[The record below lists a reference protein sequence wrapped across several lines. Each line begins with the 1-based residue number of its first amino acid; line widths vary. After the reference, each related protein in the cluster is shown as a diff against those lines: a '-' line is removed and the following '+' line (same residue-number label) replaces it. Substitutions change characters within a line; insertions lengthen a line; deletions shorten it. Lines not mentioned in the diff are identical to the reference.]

1 MLLYHR
7 LDSVSSEVQ
16 TMPTYK
22 TTSKLTG
29 AVSWYCSFYYTDYYG
44 NRKRKKKE
52 GFALKRDADEWE
64 RNFLDKL
71 ASTPDIPFEVMA
83 DNFIEDRKHHVRDST
98 TAQYKRKIAYL
109 KDFFKDTPTNEI
121 TPLQVRKFQNYVSG
135 KYSYKYASSF
145 CVILNSI
152 MDYAMKFHG
161 LQKNPCKLAGTL
173 RKQTDVD
180 PKTKIHFLTHE
191 QFNRLI
197 QHIKR
202 PDKKALFLLL
212 FYSGLRIGEALVLRP
227 QDFNFISNTLTV
239 SRTLSRSETSN
250 VINPP
255 KSKAGNRIIA
265 LPSHLMDMLK
275 SLIATNRID
284 KGQLLFELINRE
296 TARRTLVNALKSA
309 GLPKIRIHDLRHSH
323 ASLLIELGFSP
334 VAIKERLGHENI
346 QITLDT
352 YSHLYPSKQSE
363 IADKLNSIMKNS
375 TE

>member
-1 MLLYHR
+1 
-7 LDSVSSEVQ
+7 
-16 TMPTYK
+16 MPTYK

-52 GFALKRDADEWE
+52 GFTLKRDADEWE

-202 PDKKALFLLL
+202 PDKKTLFLLL

-255 KSKAGNRIIA
+255 KSKAGNRIIT

-363 IADKLNSIMKNS
+363 IADKLNSIMENS

>member
-1 MLLYHR
+1 M
-7 LDSVSSEVQ
+7 
-16 TMPTYK
+16 
-22 TTSKLTG
+22 
-29 AVSWYCSFYYTDYYG
+29 
-44 NRKRKKKE
+44 
-52 GFALKRDADEWE
+52 
-64 RNFLDKL
+64 
-71 ASTPDIPFEVMA
+71 
-83 DNFIEDRKHHVRDST
+83 
-98 TAQYKRKIAYL
+98 
-109 KDFFKDTPTNEI
+109 
-121 TPLQVRKFQNYVSG
+121 
-135 KYSYKYASSF
+135 
-145 CVILNSI
+145 
-152 MDYAMKFHG
+152 
-161 LQKNPCKLAGTL
+161 
-173 RKQTDVD
+173 RKQTGVD

-202 PDKKALFLLL
+202 PDKKTLFLLL

-255 KSKAGNRIIA
+255 KSKAGNRIIT

-363 IADKLNSIMKNS
+363 IADKLNSIMENS

>member
-1 MLLYHR
+1 MADEVLSQSEIDQLLAAFASG
-7 LDSVSSEVQ
+7 DASVEE
-16 TMPTYK
+16 MKAEPE
-22 TTSKLTG
+22 
-29 AVSWYCSFYYTDYYG
+29 
-44 NRKRKKKE
+44 KKKVKNYD
-52 GFALKRDADEWE
+52 FKRP
-64 RNFLDKL
+64 DKFSKDQIRTL
-71 ASTPDIPFEVMA
+71 EMLH
-83 DNFIEDRKHHVRDST
+83 DNFARMLNTYLST
-98 TAQYKRKIAYL
+98 TLRCL
-109 KDFFKDTPTNEI
+109 VTVE
-121 TPLQVRKFQNYVSG
+121 V
-135 KYSYKYASSF
+135 ASVEQTTYQEFVQS
-145 CVILNSI
+145 L
-152 MDYAMKFHG
+152 A
-161 LQKNPCKLAGTL
+161 NPCKLAGTL

-202 PDKKALFLLL
+202 PDKKTLFLLL

-227 QDFNFISNTLTV
+227 QDFDFISNTLTV

-255 KSKAGNRIIA
+255 KSKAGNRIIT

-363 IADKLNSIMKNS
+363 IADKLNSIMENS